1 MQERDRKV
9 KNSPDSSIYRSKIFR
24 MGKKWVNQ
32 IFALIM
38 CLNYNFA
45 PKGWLNSR
53 FIRLSI
59 WKLLPNFLTACF
71 NTGLFPVFVDTIQT
85 VWTPTDC
92 QDTAQTVWTPT
103 DCQDT
108 AQTGRTFS
116 CVDTFKPVWTLFR
129 LSGSD
134 FPVTLHPVWAHAKL
148 SRLSGHF
155 LDCVDTFQTFQKVKT
170 LFILSGHFPEC
181 PDTLQIVQSIRTL
194 FILSVHFPDCLYTFQ
209 IVRTLSRLNG
219 HFSHC
224 PDTLHILRIFFFLD
238 IYTPFSSILVFNV

>member
-1 MQERDRKV
+1 MQARDRKV
-9 KNSPDSSIYRSKIFR
+9 KNFPDSSIYRSKIFR

-92 QDTAQTVWTPT
+92 QDTAQT
-103 DCQDT
+103 
-108 AQTGRTFS
+108 GRTFS

-129 LSGSD
+129 QSGPD
-134 FPVTLHPVWAHAKL
+134 YPDTFQPVWTHPK
-148 SRLSGHF
+148 LSGHF
-155 LDCVDTFQTFQKVKT
+155 SVFVDTFQTA
-170 LFILSGHFPEC
+170 
-181 PDTLQIVQSIRTL
+181 
-194 FILSVHFPDCLYTFQ
+194 
-209 IVRTLSRLNG
+209 
-219 HFSHC
+219 
-224 PDTLHILRIFFFLD
+224 
-238 IYTPFSSILVFNV
+238 